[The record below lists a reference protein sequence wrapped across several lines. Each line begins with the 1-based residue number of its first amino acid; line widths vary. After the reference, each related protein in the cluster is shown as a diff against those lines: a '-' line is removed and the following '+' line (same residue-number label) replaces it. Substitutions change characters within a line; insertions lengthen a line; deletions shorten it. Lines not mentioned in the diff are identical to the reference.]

1 MSEAKAKR
9 TRKPTSFTLEKI
21 VELSEEAVVL
31 IGEKFAITEVATG
44 FVSPEKAMEFAVSK
58 KIQGMLRV
66 VRVVSPIFEGSVVTP
81 EPVYSLKK
89 IDEMCDDKPVK
100 KKRKSKKQDAAQN
113 TAAVVTTVTTEAAKE
128 EWSIPDVRDESVH
141 DEDEVSLEDE
151 AIPDENIEN
160 PGEVVPF

>member
-21 VELSEEAVVL
+21 VELSEEGVIL
-31 IGEKFAITEVATG
+31 MGEKFAITEVATG

-89 IDEMCDDKPVK
+89 IDEMEDKPAK
-100 KKRKSKKQDAAQN
+100 KKRKSKKQDAAPN
-113 TAAVVTTVTTEAAKE
+113 VAVNTVTAEDVKE